1 MQRLDWMGTLGSRIE
16 LMRHV
21 ANLLVY
27 ASVIVGA
34 ALLLQLYLL
43 SVPSWLFDSI
53 LAGWIMYVVAS
64 IALATG
70 RVKAYPLVLV
80 LAIVTLSVSLPQP
93 EHLSLAEAGLTIASV
108 TFIVGSLLQV
118 GVIVLVSSFLILDR
132 RANRLKTTRI

>member
-1 MQRLDWMGTLGSRIE
+1 MGTLDSRVE
-16 LMRHV
+16 LMKHV

-70 RVKAYPLVLV
+70 RMKAYPLVLV

-93 EHLSLAEAGLTIASV
+93 EHASLAEAGPTIASV

-118 GVIVLVSSFLILDR
+118 GVIVLVCSFLILDR

>member
-1 MQRLDWMGTLGSRIE
+1 MGTLGSRIE

>member
-1 MQRLDWMGTLGSRIE
+1 MGTLDSRVE
-16 LMRHV
+16 LMKHV

-27 ASVIVGA
+27 ASVIVGG

-93 EHLSLAEAGLTIASV
+93 EHVSLAEAGLTIASV

-132 RANRLKTTRI
+132 GANRLKTTGI

>member
-1 MQRLDWMGTLGSRIE
+1 MGTLDPRVE
-16 LMRHV
+16 LMKHV

-34 ALLLQLYLL
+34 ALLIQLYLL

-53 LAGWIMYVVAS
+53 LAGWMMYVVAS

-70 RVKAYPLVLV
+70 RVRAYPLVLV

-93 EHLSLAEAGLTIASV
+93 EHVSLAEAGLTIASV

-118 GVIVLVSSFLILDR
+118 GVIILISSFLILDR